1 MKNICALFVLLLTLS
16 SAVSAHTTLTA
27 SNPGDG
33 EAMEQIPT
41 ILELQFSEPV
51 RLVRADL
58 FAVNDGSEREV
69 DISFER
75 TVANEKTQLVPLPDN
90 LGHGNYR
97 VAWSV
102 LGADGHPVSGEFTFS
117 AGVHQG
123 HGGSTGHGS
132 HQGQNHKA
140 ATHDSAS
147 HNHD

>member
-1 MKNICALFVLLLTLS
+1 MKKIYALFVLLLTLS
-16 SAVSAHTTLTA
+16 SAVSAHTALTV
-27 SNPGDG
+27 SNPADG
-33 EAMEQIPT
+33 EVLEGFPEN
-41 ILELQFSEPV
+41 LELQFSEPV
-51 RLVRADL
+51 RLVRAEL
-58 FAVNDGSEREV
+58 FAVNDGTEREV
-69 DISFER
+69 DIKFER
-75 TVANEKTQLVPLPDN
+75 TAANEKTQLVPLPDN

-123 HGGSTGHGS
+123 HGGSTDHGS
-132 HQGQNHKA
+132 HQGQNHNT